1 MQENIKE
8 LENVTEGLQNELQN
22 KESVFEVLKREN
34 NELQDRL
41 NQREQDDS
49 SQQVIRRLEDELT
62 YIKRQHDLE
71 VNMLKDQHSRNLST
85 ARLITN
91 EAGKMNQNSS

>member
-8 LENVTEGLQNELQN
+8 LESVTEGLQNELQN

-41 NQREQDDS
+41 NQRSQEDS

-62 YIKRQHDLE
+62 YIKR
-71 VNMLKDQHSRNLST
+71 
-85 ARLITN
+85 
-91 EAGKMNQNSS
+91 

>member
-34 NELQDRL
+34 NELQERL
-41 NQREQDDS
+41 NQRSQDDS
-49 SQQVIRRLEDELT
+49 QQQVIRRLEDELT

-71 VNMLKDQHSRNLST
+71 VNMLKEQH
-85 ARLITN
+85 
-91 EAGKMNQNSS
+91 

>member
-1 MQENIKE
+1 M
-8 LENVTEGLQNELQN
+8 
-22 KESVFEVLKREN
+22 LKREN
-34 NELQDRL
+34 NELQDRV
-41 NQREQDDS
+41 NQRSQEDS

-71 VNMLKDQHSRNLST
+71 VNMLKEQHSRNLST

-91 EAGKMNQNSS
+91 EAGKMNQNGS

>member
-1 MQENIKE
+1 M
-8 LENVTEGLQNELQN
+8 
-22 KESVFEVLKREN
+22 LKREN

-41 NQREQDDS
+41 NQRENDDS

-71 VNMLKDQHSRNLST
+71 VNMLKEQHSRNLST

-91 EAGKMNQNSS
+91 EAGKMNQNGS

>member
-34 NELQDRL
+34 NELQERL
-41 NQREQDDS
+41 NQRSQDDS

-71 VNMLKDQHSRNLST
+71 VNMLKEQH
-85 ARLITN
+85 
-91 EAGKMNQNSS
+91 

>member
-1 MQENIKE
+1 MEEEQKKQQETLLVEMQENIKE

-34 NELQDRL
+34 NELQERL
-41 NQREQDDS
+41 NQRPQEDA

-62 YIKRQHDLE
+62 FIKRQHDLE
-71 VNMLKDQHSRNLST
+71 TNMLK
-85 ARLITN
+85 
-91 EAGKMNQNSS
+91 E

>member
-34 NELQDRL
+34 NELQERL
-41 NQREQDDS
+41 NQRPQEDA

-62 YIKRQHDLE
+62 FIKRQHDLE
-71 VNMLKDQHSRNLST
+71 TNMLK
-85 ARLITN
+85 
-91 EAGKMNQNSS
+91 E

>member
-1 MQENIKE
+1 M
-8 LENVTEGLQNELQN
+8 
-22 KESVFEVLKREN
+22 
-34 NELQDRL
+34 

-71 VNMLKDQHSRNLST
+71 VNMLKEQHSRNLST

-91 EAGKMNQNSS
+91 EAGKMNQNGS